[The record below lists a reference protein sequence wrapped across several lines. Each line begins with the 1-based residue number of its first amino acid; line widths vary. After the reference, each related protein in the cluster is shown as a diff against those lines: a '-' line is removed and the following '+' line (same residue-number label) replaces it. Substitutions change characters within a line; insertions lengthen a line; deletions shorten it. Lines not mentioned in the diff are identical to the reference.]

1 MRSIKQKIALAAG
14 LGLFFTAAAL
24 VAYGIYATN
33 DTKNFVS
40 SQVSEL
46 LEKTSI
52 GALESLVSDR
62 ATEVETALQDNID
75 TARTTGKIFEVLRSS
90 VGSEHLRELFTKILL
105 ANLENN
111 PTYLGSYSAWEPN
124 ALDGN
129 DALYANTEAHDASG
143 RYITYW
149 NRDASGKINR
159 QALVEY
165 ESQAKHPNGVRKG
178 GWYLGPKETSKES
191 VLDPFPYIVQGKT
204 EWLTTISVPVK
215 ENSKFLGVSG
225 TDLRLTFLQKMAEE
239 VDAKI
244 YSGKGDVLIVSY
256 DGLIVAN
263 SADAST
269 VGKALT
275 NVLPNADKLMVSIRD
290 GKSYAGLDDGG
301 KSIIAYSPVK
311 LGRSGKFWSVL
322 VKLPRDVVLAEAD
335 ALENHLTDRAK
346 NDAYNQVM
354 VGVGVA
360 FLGIICLWI
369 FAGSLTRPIVRAKE
383 FAESVAAGDFSH
395 QLIVSQQ
402 DEIGVLADSLRT
414 MVTNLQAMIAEAHSK
429 GEEAQKAMV
438 EAQAAT
444 LEANTAKAQAERKAE
459 GMLQAALQLEGVVQ
473 VVSSASEELSAQ
485 IEQSS
490 RGADEQSGR
499 VRETATAMEEMNA
512 TVLEVA
518 KNAQQA
524 ADISNQARQHA
535 QEGAQIVNNA
545 GKSIEAVHTQS
556 IAIKEDMDALGKQ
569 AEGIG
574 QIMGVIADIADQ
586 TNLLALNAAIEA
598 ARAGDAGRGFAV
610 VADEVRK
617 LAEKTMTATQEVGQA
632 ITGIQEGTRKN
643 IHNVEQ
649 AGVSIEE
656 AAKLSAQS
664 GESLKQILEFVHMVN
679 DQVQSIATASEQ
691 QSAASEEINHSVEQV
706 ATISAETA
714 QAMEQASSAVAD
726 LAQQSQA
733 LQKLIVEMKNG

>member
-1 MRSIKQKIALAAG
+1 MLRLDFMDACSQERAVWRFNLEANMRFRDLNIRLKILSGATLLVLITCIFGLLSYFYIGKISDALFTITNNNAKAVEFATGVERNALETRLAFRTFMAEETPQNKQNVHNEIGQLYDFLEKVDEIAKKYDNPGLLQQSDKARKSTQSYAEKFSAVEKYLADNHKA
-14 LGLFFTAAAL
+14 
-24 VAYGIYATN
+24 VEEM
-33 DTKNFVS
+33 TKNGEVVS
-40 SQVSEL
+40 NAASKFLELQVSAY
-46 LEKTSI
+46 EK
-52 GALESLVSDR
+52 ARR
-62 ATEVETALQDNID
+62 AGV
-75 TARTTGKIFEVLRSS
+75 
-90 VGSEHLRELFTKILL
+90 
-105 ANLENN
+105 
-111 PTYLGSYSAWEPN
+111 
-124 ALDGN
+124 
-129 DALYANTEAHDASG
+129 DA
-143 RYITYW
+143 
-149 NRDASGKINR
+149 
-159 QALVEY
+159 
-165 ESQAKHPNGVRKG
+165 
-178 GWYLGPKETSKES
+178 S
-191 VLDPFPYIVQGKT
+191 VLDQYVQRYIITTHIYEAALKIMRAEKEEIHGRDRKSYKYMQENLPVLMKLYNDLEAMTTDAAELKLISESRQATLVYEKAAANWIGTDDLLKKQT
-204 EWLTTISVPVK
+204 REMVEAGEVVVNLSQAAEAAGYKALDLAETNAKELVAEANSIIITTII
-215 ENSKFLGVSG
+215 L
-225 TDLRLTFLQKMAEE
+225 A
-239 VDAKI
+239 
-244 YSGKGDVLIVSY
+244 LI
-256 DGLIVAN
+256 
-263 SADAST
+263 
-269 VGKALT
+269 
-275 NVLPNADKLMVSIRD
+275 
-290 GKSYAGLDDGG
+290 GG
-301 KSIIAYSPVK
+301 IIIAIFLASAISKPV
-311 LGRSGKFWSVL
+311 
-322 VKLPRDVVLAEAD
+322 
-335 ALENHLTDRAK
+335 AK
-346 NDAYNQVM
+346 
-354 VGVGVA
+354 GV
-360 FLGIICLWI
+360 
-369 FAGSLTRPIVRAKE
+369 E
-383 FAESVAAGDFSH
+383 FASAIAGGDFTRSLDIE
-395 QLIVSQQ
+395 QK
-402 DEIGVLADSLRT
+402 DEIGVLASALRT
-414 MVTNLQAMIAEAHSK
+414 MVATLREKI
-429 GEEAQKAMV
+429 EEAASQSKAASV
-438 EAQAAT
+438 EAERARAAMD
-444 LEANTAKAQAERKAE
+444 EANTAKAQAERAKAE
-459 GMLQAALQLEGVVQ
+459 GMLQAAQQLEGVVQ

-524 ADISNQARQHA
+524 ADISNQARQQA

-632 ITGIQEGTRKN
+632 ITGIQQCTRKN

-714 QAMEQASSAVAD
+714 QAMDQAFSAVAE
-726 LAQQSQA
+726 LAQQSHT
-733 LQKLIVEMKNG
+733 LQRLIVEMKNG